1 MRKMAETTTTKLL
14 LNSDNYY
21 SQEANREYFS
31 VSQFKSMMQCEAAEI
46 AKLNGEYVE
55 PYSNALTVGS
65 YTHAAFESDE
75 AFHEFV
81 VNEQDFIFKKRGNSK
96 YSDFE
101 QADRMIETLKNDE
114 FAMFALTGDKEQI
127 FTGHL
132 FGADWKIKVDN
143 INFQQGFFSDLK
155 TTQSLS
161 KRYWS
166 EKYEKYVSF
175 VENYDYV
182 LQMAIYREI
191 IRQATGYLLTPYIV
205 AVTKENP
212 PDKAILHFDESRF
225 DFEMEYV
232 ETMLPS
238 MIKTKQGQ
246 AKPIRCEKCAY
257 CRSTKKLSKTFEIG
271 YLLD

>member
-1 MRKMAETTTTKLL
+1 MLETTKKFS
-14 LNSDNYY
+14 LNSENYY
-21 SQEANREYFS
+21 SQDANREYFS
-31 VSQFKSMMQCEAAEI
+31 VSQFKNMMKCEAAEM
-46 AKLNGEYVE
+46 AKLNGDYVE
-55 PYSNALTVGS
+55 PSSNSLLVGS
-65 YTHAAFESDE
+65 YTHAAFEGVK
-75 AFHEFV
+75 AF
-81 VNEQDFIFKKRGNSK
+81 NDFCEKEHSSIFKSRGGK

-101 QADRMIETLKNDE
+101 QADRMIEVLKNDE
-114 FAMFALTGDKEQI
+114 FAMFALSGEKEQI

-143 INFQQGFFSDLK
+143 INLQQGFFSDLK

-191 IRQATGYLLTPYIV
+191 IKQSTGYVLTPYIV

-212 PDKAILHFDESRF
+212 PDKAILHFDENRF
-225 DFEMEYV
+225 DFEMDYV

>member
-1 MRKMAETTTTKLL
+1 MTTKLL
-14 LNSDNYY
+14 LNNDNYY

-31 VSQFKSMMQCEAAEI
+31 VSQFKSMMHCEAAEM
-46 AKLNGEYVE
+46 AKLNGEYEE
-55 PYSNALTVGS
+55 PFSSALTVGS
-65 YTHAAFESDE
+65 YTHTAFESKE
-75 AFHEFV
+75 AFNQFCEKEH
-81 VNEQDFIFKKRGNSK
+81 DSIFKSRGGK
-96 YSDFE
+96 YADFE
-101 QADRMIETLKNDE
+101 QADHMIETLKNDE
-114 FAMFALTGDKEQI
+114 FAMFALTGEKERI

-166 EKYEKYVSF
+166 EKYQKYVSF
-175 VENYDYV
+175 VEAYDYV

-191 IRQATGYLLTPYIV
+191 IKQSTGYELTPYIV

-212 PDKAILHFDESRF
+212 PDKEILHFDESRF
-225 DFEMEYV
+225 DFELEYV
-232 ETMLPS
+232 ETYLPS
-238 MIKTKQGQ
+238 LVKTKQGQ

-257 CRSTKKLSKTFEIG
+257 CRSTKKLTKTFEIG
-271 YLLD
+271 YLLE

>member
-1 MRKMAETTTTKLL
+1 MTTKLA

-31 VSQFKSMMQCEAAEI
+31 VSQFKSMMQCEAAEM
-46 AKLNGEYVE
+46 AKLKGEYTE

-65 YTHAAFESDE
+65 YTHAAFESDAAFNSFCEQERE
-75 AFHEFV
+75 A
-81 VNEQDFIFKKRGNSK
+81 IFKNRGGK
-96 YSDFE
+96 YADFE

-114 FAMFALTGDKEQI
+114 FAMFALTGEKEQI

-143 INFQQGFFSDLK
+143 MNLEQGFFSDLK

-161 KRYWS
+161 KRFWS
-166 EKYEKYVSF
+166 DKYQKYVSF
-175 VENYDYV
+175 VESFDYV

-191 IRQATGYLLTPYIV
+191 IKQSTGYELSPYIV

-225 DFEMEYV
+225 EFELDYV
-232 ETMLPS
+232 ETYLPS
-238 MIKTKQGQ
+238 MIKTKQGL
-246 AKPIRCEKCAY
+246 AKPIRCEKCSY
-257 CRSTKKLSKTFEIG
+257 CRNMKKLSKTFEIG
-271 YLLD
+271 MLLDE